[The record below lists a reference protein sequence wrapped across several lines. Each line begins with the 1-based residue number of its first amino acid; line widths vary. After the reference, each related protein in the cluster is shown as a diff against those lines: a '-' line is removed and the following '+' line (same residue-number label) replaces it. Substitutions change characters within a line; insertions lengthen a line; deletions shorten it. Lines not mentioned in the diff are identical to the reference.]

1 MQTSTPITNPTALS
15 HAFEP
20 HASAVDGND
29 STLPVAELTSAAARD
44 INRGVQRHRTLI
56 GNVLRHTEQLV
67 QQPCRT
73 PVMEI
78 EYENMASTYSNCWVY
93 PAAYPRVERG
103 CLLQLRLEGDILPTT
118 AQYQGLGLARVASL
132 LDELGRKL
140 DTIRERLHLSDVLLD
155 GLRELSELMFRH
167 LSLSSSS
174 TTELRMEMPGNL
186 RDAFLSIKIQLPSLA
201 TPLEVYALV
210 AERWCQIE
218 HDIVEF
224 QIEALKIQLERQR
237 LGLYLTTAHYL
248 AKEAADLLL
257 NQIDDDDA
265 IGPDDFNPAR
275 STLQEC
281 MEDPFLGRWP
291 SPSGQRLGTQGAA
304 LTP

>member
-1 MQTSTPITNPTALS
+1 MQTSTTITKPTVLS
-15 HAFEP
+15 YAFEP
-20 HASAVDGND
+20 HACAIDGND
-29 STLPVAELTSAAARD
+29 STLHVAELTSAAARD
-44 INRGVQRHRTLI
+44 INCGVQRHRALI
-56 GNVLRHTEQLV
+56 GNVIRHTEQLV

-73 PVMEI
+73 PAMEI
-78 EYENMASTYSNCWVY
+78 EYENMASAYSNCWMY
-93 PAAYPRVERG
+93 PAAYPRVER
-103 CLLQLRLEGDILPTT
+103 CRSLQLRLEGDILPTT
-118 AQYQGLGLARVASL
+118 AQYQGLSLARGASL
-132 LDELGRKL
+132 AEELGSKL
-140 DTIRERLHLSDVLLD
+140 DIVRERLQLSDVLLA

-174 TTELRMEMPGNL
+174 TTALRMEMPGNL

-237 LGLYLTTAHYL
+237 LGLYLTTAQYL

-257 NQIDDDDA
+257 NQIDNDNA
-265 IGPDDFNPAR
+265 IGPDDFNPAK
-275 STLQEC
+275 SALQEC
-281 MEDPFLGRWP
+281 ADDPFLGSWP
-291 SPSGQRLGTQGAA
+291 SPSGQRLGS
-304 LTP
+304 